1 VARRNQYTR
10 RRMTRGA
17 RTDVLPVSCL
27 LLGFLFLYS
36 AVGVAFHRR
45 APMAFAYL
53 DQLFDAD
60 VPSRVIDIT
69 RFTGPHHRTQYHPLF
84 VLFLNPV
91 GVLLKGVLRALGAE
105 QAGRLAAILLCAAA
119 GALGVVAFFRLLR
132 KSGLDAGTAA
142 AWSVVF
148 GLSASQV
155 FFSVFPESWVF
166 STLSLLLLFG
176 ADGRPRVR
184 LAAGVFAFGMAVTNV
199 VAIALA
205 PPPGGDAEKRSSLR
219 ARAVFVLG
227 VVAVAAGLSVV
238 QTVVYT
244 DTAPFWRVSGLGRD
258 DRLSF
263 VWPRDPRDV
272 VARVSELV
280 PYFLEW
286 NLAAPQTVTQRDE
299 SRTVVDFPRGGARPR
314 PAGLVHAMLW
324 GVVVAAALV
333 RAARTGSWR
342 RPLVAALALWTLAL
356 AALHL
361 VFGTSLFL
369 YSGQWTLAVL
379 ALVALGIGT
388 PDDKRRHALRAA
400 LVALAALQIA
410 TSGALFLEIARAFP
424 SP

>member
-1 VARRNQYTR
+1 
-10 RRMTRGA
+10 MTRAA
-17 RTDVLPVSCL
+17 RTDVLPVCGL
-27 LLGFLFLYS
+27 LLGFLALYS
-36 AVGVAFHRR
+36 VVGVAFHRR

-60 VPSRVIDIT
+60 VPSRIIDIT
-69 RFTGPHHRTQYHPLF
+69 RFAGPHHRTQYHPLF
-84 VLFLNPV
+84 VLFLNPA
-91 GVLLKGVLRALGAE
+91 GVLLKTLLRAFEVE

-132 KSGLDAGTAA
+132 GNGLEVLTAA

-166 STLSLLLLFG
+166 STLALLLLFG
-176 ADGRPRVR
+176 GEGRPVARV
-184 LAAGVFAFGMAVTNV
+184 ASGVLAFGMAVTNV
-199 VAIALA
+199 VAVALA

-219 ARAVFVLG
+219 PRAVFVLG

-263 VWPRDPRDV
+263 VWPSHPRDV
-272 VARVSELV
+272 VARISDLV

-286 NLAAPQTVTQRDE
+286 NLAAPRTVTQRDE
-299 SRTVVDFPRGGARPR
+299 SRTVVDFPRGAGPR
-314 PAGLVHAMLW
+314 PAGGFHAALW
-324 GVVVAAALV
+324 GALVAAAVV

-369 YSGQWTLAVL
+369 Y
-379 ALVALGIGT
+379 
-388 PDDKRRHALRAA
+388 
-400 LVALAALQIA
+400 
-410 TSGALFLEIARAFP
+410 
-424 SP
+424 